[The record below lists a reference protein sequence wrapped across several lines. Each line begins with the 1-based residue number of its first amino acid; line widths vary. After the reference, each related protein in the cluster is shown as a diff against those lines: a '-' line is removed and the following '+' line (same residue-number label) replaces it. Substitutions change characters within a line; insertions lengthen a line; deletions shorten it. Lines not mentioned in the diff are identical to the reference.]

1 MARRFHHIQQR
12 DSRQCGPACLAMIA
26 TAMGRETDAEDLE
39 ALCQTTSEGIS
50 LKTIAD
56 IARIEGIESA
66 AATVT
71 PERLRELPL
80 PCILHWDN
88 NHFVVLY
95 EITAKGRY
103 RVADPAAG
111 KVSYTREE
119 LTRHWARP
127 EDGGR
132 GVAMFF
138 EPGELFEPRK
148 KTRAASGRKALKF
161 LIGYVNR
168 YRRYF
173 IHILLGLG
181 LGCIL
186 QLIFPFLTQAIVDLG
201 IGHRDLGLI
210 WLILIGELFI
220 VGGRTLTDFLRRWIL
235 LHISERI
242 NISLLSDFFIKLLS
256 LPMHYFDSKQLGDL
270 MQRMNDHS
278 RIEAFLTDQVLSTL
292 FSIISFGVFSVV
304 LFIYSPL
311 IFALFIIGATLQTLW
326 STAFLRRRRLLDYE
340 TFKVAARN
348 NSLTYDFLTFMQ
360 EIKLQDCEQR
370 RRWEWEDLQADR
382 IAVKMKSLKLT
393 QTQEAGSIFIN
404 ETRNIFI
411 TVMAAAAV
419 ISGEL
424 TLGGMMAVQYMVG
437 QLGSPLAQLLGFMF
451 SLQDVRLSLARIG
464 DIHRQEPEDSSVDPE
479 APVPDGDIALSDLM
493 FRYDRHSD
501 VPILDNL
508 NITIPR
514 GKVTAIVGSSGSG
527 KSTLIKLLLGY
538 YNPEAGAIRVGDTD
552 LRGVSRR
559 EWRRRCGV
567 VMQDGVI
574 FGESIARNIAT
585 ADADIDRE
593 RLEEAARMACID
605 SFIKDLPL
613 GYNTIIGRDG
623 VGISQGQ
630 RQRIL
635 IARAIYRRP
644 SVLVLDEATNSLDA
658 LNESHIVD
666 NLQNYYRGRTVVVV
680 AHRLSTVRNA
690 DLIIVMDGG
699 HIIESGNHQ
708 SLLERKGT
716 YYNLV
721 KSQLQLDS

>member
-1 MARRFHHIQQR
+1 
-12 DSRQCGPACLAMIA
+12 
-26 TAMGRETDAEDLE
+26 
-39 ALCQTTSEGIS
+39 
-50 LKTIAD
+50 
-56 IARIEGIESA
+56 
-66 AATVT
+66 
-71 PERLRELPL
+71 
-80 PCILHWDN
+80 
-88 NHFVVLY
+88 
-95 EITAKGRY
+95 
-103 RVADPAAG
+103 
-111 KVSYTREE
+111 
-119 LTRHWARP
+119 
-127 EDGGR
+127 
-132 GVAMFF
+132 
-138 EPGELFEPRK
+138 
-148 KTRAASGRKALKF
+148 
-161 LIGYVNR
+161 
-168 YRRYF
+168 
-173 IHILLGLG
+173 
-181 LGCIL
+181 
-186 QLIFPFLTQAIVDLG
+186 
-201 IGHRDLGLI
+201 
-210 WLILIGELFI
+210 
-220 VGGRTLTDFLRRWIL
+220 
-235 LHISERI
+235 
-242 NISLLSDFFIKLLS
+242 
-256 LPMHYFDSKQLGDL
+256 
-270 MQRMNDHS
+270 
-278 RIEAFLTDQVLSTL
+278 
-292 FSIISFGVFSVV
+292 
-304 LFIYSPL
+304 
-311 IFALFIIGATLQTLW
+311 
-326 STAFLRRRRLLDYE
+326 
-340 TFKVAARN
+340 
-348 NSLTYDFLTFMQ
+348 
-360 EIKLQDCEQR
+360 
-370 RRWEWEDLQADR
+370 
-382 IAVKMKSLKLT
+382 
-393 QTQEAGSIFIN
+393 
-404 ETRNIFI
+404 
-411 TVMAAAAV
+411 MAAAAV

-437 QLGSPLAQLLGFMF
+437 QLGSPLTQLLGFMF

-464 DIHRQEPEDSSVDPE
+464 DIHRQEPEDSAVDPE

-538 YNPEAGAIRVGDTD
+538 YNPEA
-552 LRGVSRR
+552 
-559 EWRRRCGV
+559 
-567 VMQDGVI
+567 
-574 FGESIARNIAT
+574 
-585 ADADIDRE
+585 DADIDPK

>member
-1 MARRFHHIQQR
+1 
-12 DSRQCGPACLAMIA
+12 
-26 TAMGRETDAEDLE
+26 
-39 ALCQTTSEGIS
+39 
-50 LKTIAD
+50 
-56 IARIEGIESA
+56 
-66 AATVT
+66 
-71 PERLRELPL
+71 
-80 PCILHWDN
+80 
-88 NHFVVLY
+88 
-95 EITAKGRY
+95 
-103 RVADPAAG
+103 
-111 KVSYTREE
+111 
-119 LTRHWARP
+119 
-127 EDGGR
+127 
-132 GVAMFF
+132 
-138 EPGELFEPRK
+138 
-148 KTRAASGRKALKF
+148 
-161 LIGYVNR
+161 
-168 YRRYF
+168 
-173 IHILLGLG
+173 
-181 LGCIL
+181 
-186 QLIFPFLTQAIVDLG
+186 
-201 IGHRDLGLI
+201 
-210 WLILIGELFI
+210 
-220 VGGRTLTDFLRRWIL
+220 
-235 LHISERI
+235 
-242 NISLLSDFFIKLLS
+242 
-256 LPMHYFDSKQLGDL
+256 
-270 MQRMNDHS
+270 
-278 RIEAFLTDQVLSTL
+278 
-292 FSIISFGVFSVV
+292 
-304 LFIYSPL
+304 
-311 IFALFIIGATLQTLW
+311 
-326 STAFLRRRRLLDYE
+326 
-340 TFKVAARN
+340 
-348 NSLTYDFLTFMQ
+348 
-360 EIKLQDCEQR
+360 
-370 RRWEWEDLQADR
+370 
-382 IAVKMKSLKLT
+382 
-393 QTQEAGSIFIN
+393 
-404 ETRNIFI
+404 
-411 TVMAAAAV
+411 
-419 ISGEL
+419 
-424 TLGGMMAVQYMVG
+424 MMAVQYMVG

-464 DIHRQEPEDSSVDPE
+464 DIHRQEPEDSAVDPE
-479 APVPDGDIALSDLM
+479 APVPNGDIALSDLM

-574 FGESIARNIAT
+574 FDESIARNIAT
-585 ADADIDRE
+585 ADADIDQE

-666 NLQNYYRGRTVVVV
+666 NLQNYYRGRTVFVV

>member
-1 MARRFHHIQQR
+1 
-12 DSRQCGPACLAMIA
+12 
-26 TAMGRETDAEDLE
+26 MG
-39 ALCQTTSEGIS
+39 
-50 LKTIAD
+50 
-56 IARIEGIESA
+56 
-66 AATVT
+66 
-71 PERLRELPL
+71 
-80 PCILHWDN
+80 
-88 NHFVVLY
+88 
-95 EITAKGRY
+95 
-103 RVADPAAG
+103 
-111 KVSYTREE
+111 
-119 LTRHWARP
+119 
-127 EDGGR
+127 
-132 GVAMFF
+132 
-138 EPGELFEPRK
+138 
-148 KTRAASGRKALKF
+148 
-161 LIGYVNR
+161 
-168 YRRYF
+168 
-173 IHILLGLG
+173 
-181 LGCIL
+181 
-186 QLIFPFLTQAIVDLG
+186 
-201 IGHRDLGLI
+201 
-210 WLILIGELFI
+210 
-220 VGGRTLTDFLRRWIL
+220 
-235 LHISERI
+235 
-242 NISLLSDFFIKLLS
+242 
-256 LPMHYFDSKQLGDL
+256 
-270 MQRMNDHS
+270 
-278 RIEAFLTDQVLSTL
+278 
-292 FSIISFGVFSVV
+292 
-304 LFIYSPL
+304 
-311 IFALFIIGATLQTLW
+311 
-326 STAFLRRRRLLDYE
+326 
-340 TFKVAARN
+340 
-348 NSLTYDFLTFMQ
+348 
-360 EIKLQDCEQR
+360 
-370 RRWEWEDLQADR
+370 
-382 IAVKMKSLKLT
+382 
-393 QTQEAGSIFIN
+393 
-404 ETRNIFI
+404 
-411 TVMAAAAV
+411 AAAAV

-451 SLQDVRLSLARIG
+451 SLQDVRLSLTRIG
-464 DIHRQEPEDSSVDPE
+464 DIHRQEPEDSAVDPE

-585 ADADIDRE
+585 ADADIDQE